1 MMMRAQGG
9 SVPAPFGAIKVAV
22 FDLGGV
28 LLQLRDPLETFKVRM
43 PVTLF
48 LERWLKSPSVR
59 EFERG
64 AADAEMF
71 AKSIVR
77 EMDLAMDWE
86 EFLQRFDSWPERIFP
101 ETATLLDSLPK
112 GVAKVLLSNT
122 NAAHWGRDDIGP
134 SLSGRFD
141 RTFLSFETGLL
152 KPDREAFL
160 QVIGAYDMPA
170 HMFLFF
176 DDNPLNVAAA
186 VETGMQAVLCKGPAE
201 ASRVIEKL

>member
-1 MMMRAQGG
+1 M
-9 SVPAPFGAIKVAV
+9 SVRDVEAEDINPDNIKVVV

-28 LLQLRDPLETFKVRM
+28 LLQLRDPVETFEVQM
-43 PVTLF
+43 PITLF

-64 AADAEMF
+64 AADAETF
-71 AKSIVR
+71 AKAIVQ
-77 EMDLAMDWE
+77 EMELAMDWQ
-86 EFLQRFDSWPERIFP
+86 EFLRRFDSWPERIFP
-101 ETATLLDSLPK
+101 ETTALLESLPG

-141 RTFLSFETGLL
+141 TTFLSFETGLL
-152 KPDREAFL
+152 KPDRDAFL
-160 QVIGAYDMPA
+160 QVIAAYGMPA
-170 HMFLFF
+170 HAFLFF

-186 VETGMQAVLCKGPAE
+186 AETGMQAVLCKGAAE
-201 ASRVIEKL
+201 ALRVTRNLQ